1 MIFILGGFI
10 LGASLI
16 KIYFR
21 KYKNQYVLDIDELIK
36 EYEIIDL
43 PLKKIKYPKNINHNE
58 NDNINNNKNDNINN
72 DNDIDNEII
81 NDDYI
86 EKYENNFNV
95 PVITIEH
102 LNKIDENIENKIKDL
117 ENSLGYSLK
126 TDNLNDIKKEYLSND
141 KITPEVRIFHTI
153 MKKGN
158 LYNDEYKRTIDDFV
172 VIEFVRLAHE
182 LNVNLNESIN
192 DENFDIMYAK
202 YVEELI
208 RKKLE

>member
-21 KYKNQYVLDIDELIK
+21 KYQNQYVLDIDELIK

-58 NDNINNNKNDNINN
+58 NDNINNNIDNVNNDKNDL
-72 DNDIDNEII
+72 DNEIV
-81 NDDYI
+81 NDDNI

-126 TDNLNDIKKEYLSND
+126 TDNFNDSKKEYLSNNN
-141 KITPEVRIFHTI
+141 ITPEVRIFHTI

-158 LYNDEYKRTIDDFV
+158 LYNDEYKRTINDFV

-182 LNVNLNESIN
+182 LNINLNESIN

>member
-16 KIYFR
+16 KIYFK
-21 KYKNQYVLDIDELIK
+21 KYKSTYVANIDDLIK

-43 PLKKIKYPKNINHNE
+43 PQKKIKHINKNI
-58 NDNINNNKNDNINN
+58 DDSINNNDSVNNDISINN
-72 DNDIDNEII
+72 NDSVN
-81 NDDYI
+81 NDDDYN
-86 EKYENNFNV
+86 ENNFNV

-117 ENSLGYSLK
+117 ENSLGFSLK
-126 TDNLNDIKKEYLSND
+126 TDNLNDTKKEYLQNE

-158 LYNDEYKRTIDDFV
+158 LYNDEYKRTINDFV

-192 DENFDIMYAK
+192 DDNFDIMYAK

>member
-1 MIFILGGFI
+1 MIFILGSFI

-21 KYKNQYVLDIDELIK
+21 KYKKNEYILDIDELIK
-36 EYEIIDL
+36 EYEII
-43 PLKKIKYPKNINHNE
+43 NIPSRIINNGE
-58 NDNINNNKNDNINN
+58 NDNNYDNKNNIIDQETN
-72 DNDIDNEII
+72 D
-81 NDDYI
+81 I
-86 EKYENNFNV
+86 EKYDISFNV

-117 ENSLGYSLK
+117 ENSLGISLK
-126 TDNLNDIKKEYLSND
+126 LDNFNNKEYLPNN
-141 KITPEVRIFHTI
+141 ITPEVRIFHTI

-158 LYNDEYKRTIDDFV
+158 LYNDEYKRTINDFV
-172 VIEFVRLAHE
+172 VTEFVRLAHE
-182 LNVNLNESIN
+182 LNINLNENIN

>member
-1 MIFILGGFI
+1 MIFILGSFI

-21 KYKNQYVLDIDELIK
+21 KYKKNEYILDIDELIK
-36 EYEIIDL
+36 EYEIINI
-43 PLKKIKYPKNINHNE
+43 PSKINNSKNDGENDKE
-58 NDNINNNKNDNINN
+58 NDNDNDNIIDQETN
-72 DNDIDNEII
+72 D
-81 NDDYI
+81 I
-86 EKYENNFNV
+86 EKYDISFNV

-117 ENSLGYSLK
+117 ENSLGISLK
-126 TDNLNDIKKEYLSND
+126 LDNINNKEYLPNN
-141 KITPEVRIFHTI
+141 ITPEVRIFHTI

-158 LYNDEYKRTIDDFV
+158 LYNDEYKRTINDFV
-172 VIEFVRLAHE
+172 VTEFVRLAHE
-182 LNVNLNESIN
+182 LNINLNESIN

>member
-1 MIFILGGFI
+1 MIFILGSFI

-21 KYKNQYVLDIDELIK
+21 KYKKNEYILDIDELIK
-36 EYEIIDL
+36 EYEIINI
-43 PLKKIKYPKNINHNE
+43 PSKIINNGKNDRENDKNNDDCE
-58 NDNINNNKNDNINN
+58 NDNENNIIDQETND
-72 DNDIDNEII
+72 
-81 NDDYI
+81 I
-86 EKYENNFNV
+86 EKYDISFNV

-117 ENSLGYSLK
+117 ENSLGISLK
-126 TDNLNDIKKEYLSND
+126 LVNFNDKEYLPNN
-141 KITPEVRIFHTI
+141 ITPEVRIFHTI

-158 LYNDEYKRTIDDFV
+158 LYNDEYKRTINDFV
-172 VIEFVRLAHE
+172 VTEFVRLAHE
-182 LNVNLNESIN
+182 LNINLNESIN
-192 DENFDIMYAK
+192 DENFDMMYAK